1 MKEKVFDEI
10 GYWSEIKLDII
21 RKYAQAYSVILAKQE
36 HFSHIYVDA
45 FAGGGYHL
53 SKIKHEYIAGSPLNA
68 LLVEPEYDEYHF
80 IDIEQ
85 SKTESLRKLIHSHT
99 RKAKVYDGDCNT
111 ILIDEIFP
119 KIRYEDYRRG
129 LCILDP
135 YGLDLDWNVIEI
147 AGKMKTIEIFL
158 NFPVQ
163 DMNRNVLWRHPEKV
177 SEIQKNRMNRFWGDE
192 SWRDIAYSSEQSLF
206 GFEEKQDI
214 ETIAEAFRNRLID
227 KAGFRHVPQP
237 IPMRNT
243 KGTIVYY
250 LFFASPKPVTMK
262 IVKQIFDKYRNWRIE
277 YVEDI

>member
-1 MKEKVFDEI
+1 
-10 GYWSEIKLDII
+10 
-21 RKYAQAYSVILAKQE
+21 
-36 HFSHIYVDA
+36 
-45 FAGGGYHL
+45 
-53 SKIKHEYIAGSPLNA
+53 
-68 LLVEPEYDEYHF
+68 
-80 IDIEQ
+80 
-85 SKTESLRKLIHSHT
+85 
-99 RKAKVYDGDCNT
+99 
-111 ILIDEIFP
+111 
-119 KIRYEDYRRG
+119 
-129 LCILDP
+129 
-135 YGLDLDWNVIEI
+135 
-147 AGKMKTIEIFL
+147 
-158 NFPVQ
+158 
-163 DMNRNVLWRHPEKV
+163 MNRNVLWRHPEKV

-250 LFFASPKPVTMK
+250 LFFASPKPVAMK